1 MSGTRSYRWIA
12 LFAAFAALVG
22 GMAMTLL
29 SENRTARGFGVAL
42 FAGGA
47 VAYVAARIAIFK
59 KGR

>member
-1 MSGTRSYRWIA
+1 MPGTRSYRWIV

-22 GMAMTLL
+22 GMALRLL

-42 FAGGA
+42 CAGGA